1 MGIKLKNRTKIRRAL
16 AGAVLC
22 LCAAAMLLFYPAFE
36 EAGQEATE
44 DLYEGP
50 QYLSD
55 MLSPLLQGNYVL
67 YNGIAKNMDES
78 QLREEMDTSDFRR
91 LEKYMNYCL

>member
-1 MGIKLKNRTKIRRAL
+1 MDIRSKNRTKILRAL

-50 QYLSD
+50 ANLSD
-55 MLSPLLQGNYVL
+55 MLSPLLAG
-67 YNGIAKNMDES
+67 
-78 QLREEMDTSDFRR
+78 QLCA
-91 LEKYMNYCL
+91 LQ